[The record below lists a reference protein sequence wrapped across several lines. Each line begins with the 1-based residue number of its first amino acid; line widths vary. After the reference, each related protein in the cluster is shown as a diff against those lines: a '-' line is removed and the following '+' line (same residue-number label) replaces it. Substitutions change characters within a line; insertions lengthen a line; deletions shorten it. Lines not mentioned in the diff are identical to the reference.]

1 MMKSINSRFSGGI
14 KAHPVHPVRLYPLA
28 CKSDQQMP
36 AEYPAASARITEK
49 KGGGNQ
55 FRYGLRAYRESSK
68 GREKG
73 GVYLTKGAV
82 SGRVTLNRRYTK
94 QTGLFY

>member
-49 KGGGNQ
+49 KGEETN
-55 FRYGLRAYRESSK
+55 
-68 GREKG
+68 
-73 GVYLTKGAV
+73 
-82 SGRVTLNRRYTK
+82 
-94 QTGLFY
+94 